1 MSVSIFIPTNSAR
14 GLPILHTLSSIYV
27 CRLFDN
33 GHSDRCEMVPRCGFD
48 LHFSNSDVENL
59 FMCFLIIFV
68 SSLEKYLF
76 RSSAHF
82 LMMLFVFLVLSCV
95 SCLYIF
101 EINPLSVVSFAIIFS
116 HYEGCYLLCL

>member
-1 MSVSIFIPTNSAR
+1 
-14 GLPILHTLSSIYV
+14 
-27 CRLFDN
+27 
-33 GHSDRCEMVPRCGFD
+33 MVPRCGFD

-82 LMMLFVFLVLSCV
+82 LIGLFVFLMLSCL
-95 SCLYIF
+95 SCLYVL
-101 EINPLSVVSFAIIFS
+101 EMNPLLVASCAILFSHSEIIIIF
-116 HYEGCYLLCL
+116 YLS